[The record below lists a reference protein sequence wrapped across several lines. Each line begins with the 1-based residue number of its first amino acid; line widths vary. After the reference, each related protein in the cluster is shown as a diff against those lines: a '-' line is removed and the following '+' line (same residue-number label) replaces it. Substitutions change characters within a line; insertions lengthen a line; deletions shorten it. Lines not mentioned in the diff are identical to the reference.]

1 MANEFIARNGLIAQN
16 NSTVTGSL
24 TVTSGITGSLLGTSS
39 WANDALTSSY
49 LNTLNQD
56 LTFNGNLTLN
66 GTASVTYLNVTYESA
81 SVIYSSGSNQLG
93 DDTNDTQTLIGR
105 TIVTGSFEVTGSV
118 NIPDLTGSLLGT
130 ASYANQ
136 ALTASFALNG
146 SADTGSLLTTASVSL
161 NTITF
166 TKGNG
171 TTFPITVDTGSGGS
185 GAPSPTVGLF
195 NYYNFI

>member
-24 TVTSGITGSLLGTSS
+24 TVTSGITGSLLGTASQAS
-39 WANDALTSSY
+39 TSSY

-93 DDTNDTQTLIGR
+93 DATNDTQTLIGR
-105 TIVTGSFEVTGSV
+105 TIITGSFEVTGST
-118 NIPDLTGSLLGT
+118 NIPSITGSLFGT
-130 ASYANQ
+130 ASYSNFT
-136 ALTASFALNG
+136 LTASYI
-146 SADTGSLLTTASVSL
+146 D
-161 NTITF
+161 
-166 TKGNG
+166 
-171 TTFPITVDTGSGGS
+171 GG
-185 GAPSPTVGLF
+185 F
-195 NYYNFI
+195 Y